1 MRSGSKKQDGNGT
14 WKDDDDDD
22 DNDVVGGGDS
32 LGGGADVG
40 TIFLLFLR
48 SDIRF
53 FPTNDVW
60 SLDPDKIEVL
70 YEISSAS
77 PMMMMIMMVMMM
89 ITTMMMTMDLDKIE
103 VLFEK

>member
-22 DNDVVGGGDS
+22 DDGDDVVGGGDS
-32 LGGGADVG
+32 LGGGADVK

-53 FPTNDVW
+53 FFQ
-60 SLDPDKIEVL
+60 
-70 YEISSAS
+70 
-77 PMMMMIMMVMMM
+77 PMMCGVWTRTRSRYSMR
-89 ITTMMMTMDLDKIE
+89 LAAPRQ
-103 VLFEK
+103 